1 MDILDIIVHHKVKE
15 VKAQEARVPLI
26 RLKDSIFYDSD
37 TVSLSKYLK
46 REDKSGVIA
55 EFKRKSPSKPEIN
68 LFAQPEEITVGYM
81 RAGASALSVLTD
93 SHFFGGSNYDLSVA
107 RKFNYC
113 PILRKD
119 FIINL
124 YQIHEAKSIGADAI
138 LLIAEILTAD
148 QVREFTSL
156 AQDLGLEVLL
166 ELHSADQLSKIS
178 SSVNIVG
185 VNNRNLK
192 TFKTNIQSSIDM
204 VEMLPDDRC
213 IISESGIHN
222 VDQMISLS
230 EAGYDGFLIG
240 ERFMAQS
247 DPVLA
252 CQELLRDYHSK
263 RKLEICS

>member
-15 VKAQEARVPLI
+15 VAELEARVPLAK
-26 RLKDSIFYDSD
+26 LQDSIFYKSDS
-37 TVSLSKYLK
+37 VSLSQYLK
-46 REDKSGVIA
+46 RTDKSGVIA

-68 LFAQPEEITVGYM
+68 LFAQPEEITIGYM
-81 RAGASALSVLTD
+81 QSGASALSVLTD
-93 SHFFGGSNYDLSVA
+93 NHFFGGSNYDLSTA

-119 FIINL
+119 FIINP

-138 LLIAEILTAD
+138 LLISEILTAE
-148 QVREFTSL
+148 QVKDFASL
-156 AQDLGLEVLL
+156 AHDLGLEVLM
-166 ELHSADQLSKIS
+166 ELHSTEQLSKITD
-178 SSVNIVG
+178 NIDVVG

-192 TFKTNIQSSIDM
+192 TFKTNIQSSLDM
-204 VEMLPDDRC
+204 VEVLPDDRC

-222 VDQMISLS
+222 VEQMISLS

-247 DPVLA
+247 DPVAA
-252 CQELLRDYHSK
+252 CQKLIKEYQAQKELVA
-263 RKLEICS
+263 C